1 MRIMK
6 HTSINLSEEHLALIK
21 NTDRSPT
28 TIIREALDRYF
39 HPEPSAKELIAE
51 HERLYHG
58 NRLDIGMQ
66 TGKLVKGYEIEKQ
79 HDNDEQHK
87 MIKYRIVNSKPN
99 SAHKMTP
106 IRIMR
111 KNDHNSSIGIHST
124 ILEE

>member
-21 NTDRSPT
+21 NTDRTPT

-58 NRLDIGMQ
+58 NGLDIGMQ
-66 TGKLVKGYEIEKQ
+66 TDKLVKGYEIEKQ

-87 MIKYRIVNSKPN
+87 MIKYRIVN
-99 SAHKMTP
+99 
-106 IRIMR
+106 
-111 KNDHNSSIGIHST
+111 
-124 ILEE
+124 